1 MSFESTLKLILDNR
15 PEITK
20 ERILARLAATRD
32 MTGGLIAD
40 ISLLRMIA
48 AELNVAV
55 PNENGEFK
63 QRLSLG
69 HLVTGLN
76 NVTVTGRVVAIY
88 PVKSFEGNRPGKLA
102 SITIVD
108 NEGLIRAVLWNEKAD
123 VIETGELKIGQIIK
137 LSHAYTKADRSG
149 NPELHLSERSQIDL
163 NPENLQEAE
172 YPSIDK
178 FSTKI
183 NYITPEQKNLNFRGD
198 VREAYASSTFT
209 RNDQTDGK
217 VLRAKI
223 GDETGD
229 IVAVFWNEKAEEVEN
244 VIKRGSKIQIVNGR
258 LKPNQ
263 NGEREL
269 HVDYS
274 TYVALFEAP
283 KVMSKIANITGN
295 IEEVN
300 VQGEV
305 ATTPVSKE
313 VKTSKGELVKLTSF
327 DLADETGQ
335 IRVTA
340 WRDHSEFAS
349 ELSMGEKIVI
359 ENVFAKIGYSGNVEL
374 STRAASVITRL

>member
-1 MSFESTLKLILDNR
+1 M
-15 PEITK
+15 
-20 ERILARLAATRD
+20 
-32 MTGGLIAD
+32 
-40 ISLLRMIA
+40 
-48 AELNVAV
+48 
-55 PNENGEFK
+55 
-63 QRLSLG
+63 
-69 HLVTGLN
+69 
-76 NVTVTGRVVAIY
+76 
-88 PVKSFEGNRPGKLA
+88 
-102 SITIVD
+102 
-108 NEGLIRAVLWNEKAD
+108 
-123 VIETGELKIGQIIK
+123 
-137 LSHAYTKADRSG
+137 
-149 NPELHLSERSQIDL
+149 
-163 NPENLQEAE
+163 
-172 YPSIDK
+172 
-178 FSTKI
+178 
-183 NYITPEQKNLNFRGD
+183 
-198 VREAYASSTFT
+198 
-209 RNDQTDGK
+209 
-217 VLRAKI
+217 
-223 GDETGD
+223 
-229 IVAVFWNEKAEEVEN
+229 AVFWNEKAEEVEN